1 MGKRKLDVARIQ
13 DMLKDPNRTMT
24 NIADAADVSRKTV
37 AKIKRQHAAQIS
49 GPFFRERL
57 KQTAA
62 QELVKICRD
71 ASYDPAPAT
80 TKVAD
85 DTSLPVI
92 REGLLQKHR
101 LQDYTQDAKTSL
113 KKMYEGDGKEFH
125 GFWVCPRHES
135 YDAAAVN
142 DFLERVE
149 KDPTK
154 IAQFTSIFE
163 YTQDAEG
170 RATKKQRAERMSKDD
185 RRMGDG
191 KRRHV
196 IWICLL
202 YTSDAADE

>member
-80 TKVAD
+80 TKVRD
-85 DTSLPVI
+85 DTSLPLI
-92 REGLLQKHR
+92 RGGLL
-101 LQDYTQDAKTSL
+101 D
-113 KKMYEGDGKEFH
+113 
-125 GFWVCPRHES
+125 
-135 YDAAAVN
+135 
-142 DFLERVE
+142 
-149 KDPTK
+149 
-154 IAQFTSIFE
+154 
-163 YTQDAEG
+163 
-170 RATKKQRAERMSKDD
+170 
-185 RRMGDG
+185 
-191 KRRHV
+191 
-196 IWICLL
+196 
-202 YTSDAADE
+202 